1 MRKSSLV
8 RASMTKEEKLYNTE
22 TCLAMAAG
30 TEYHLVK
37 EGAGAP
43 GKGAD
48 LQD

>member
-1 MRKSSLV
+1 
-8 RASMTKEEKLYNTE
+8 MTKEEKLYKTE